1 MWVGRFVSGLTG
13 PPALTG
19 TAWPAWRRT
28 DAGGLRRQ
36 TPRNPG
42 YSSCRRRRRLGA
54 LCLQHTDHGQFT
66 EVIVKQRSLQA
77 ILIRCS
83 GACCLHGG
91 ARCRGGPPLR
101 SAQAAAHHWIC
112 SCEAKKCCPTT

>member
-1 MWVGRFVSGLTG
+1 MCVGRFVSGLIG

-28 DAGGLRRQ
+28 GAGGLRRQ
-36 TPRNPG
+36 TPRNPC
-42 YSSCRRRRRLGA
+42 YSSCRRRRLGA
-54 LCLQHTDHGQFT
+54 LCLRRMDRGQFT

-83 GACCLHGG
+83 GACCLHV
-91 ARCRGGPPLR
+91 GGPLPRGTAAALCASRRPLLDMQLR
-101 SAQAAAHHWIC
+101 SNKRL
-112 SCEAKKCCPTT
+112 STT